1 MQTES
6 IHGHDVMHMIAD
18 AGRAF
23 SKDGL
28 IAEIGVKF
36 GENAR
41 FHTCSAE
48 NMTAGEL
55 VDFLIARGKFQSSD
69 EQALTLDTSAI
80 CQH

>member
-1 MQTES
+1 MES

-23 SKDGL
+23 SKDEL
-28 IAEIGVKF
+28 VTEIGNKF
-36 GENAR
+36 GEDAR

-55 VDFLIARGKFQSSD
+55 VGFLIERGKFQSSD
-69 EQALTLDTSAI
+69 ETALTLDSSAI
-80 CQH
+80 CNH

>member
-18 AGRAF
+18 AGRAY
-23 SKDGL
+23 SKAEL
-28 IAEIGVKF
+28 ITEIGTKF

-48 NMTAGEL
+48 GMTAAEL
-55 VDFLIARGKFQSSD
+55 VDFLISRGKFQSSD
-69 EQALTLDTSAI
+69 EHSLTLDTSAI

>member
-1 MQTES
+1 MES
-6 IHGHDVMHMIAD
+6 IHGHEVMHMIAD

-23 SKDGL
+23 SKADL
-28 IAEIGVKF
+28 IAEIGTKF
-36 GENAR
+36 GADSR

-48 NMTAGEL
+48 NMTAAEL
-55 VDFLIARGKFQSSD
+55 VEFLISRGKFQSTD